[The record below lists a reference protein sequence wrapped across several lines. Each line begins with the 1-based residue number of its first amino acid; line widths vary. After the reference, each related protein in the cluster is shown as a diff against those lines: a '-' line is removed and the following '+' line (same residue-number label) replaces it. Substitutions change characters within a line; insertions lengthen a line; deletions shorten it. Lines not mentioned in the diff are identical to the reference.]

1 MPDPEL
7 RLTFNSVAS
16 LYDEVRPGYPDE
28 LIEDV
33 ITLSGISSDGKI
45 LEVGCGTGQATRPF
59 AERGY
64 GMLCLDIGA
73 DLIEVAKKQLHQFG
87 NVAFSVCSFEDWS
100 SDCSFDLIISSTAFH
115 WIDPA
120 VRYSKAAEFLSETG
134 ALAVFSNTH
143 IWKNEGFFA
152 DVQDVYR
159 RHVPEW
165 CQPSKDA
172 KPASPTSIAEPGLD
186 RFSEPT
192 QRVYPWEAYYTAK
205 EYVRLLNTYSDHIAL
220 PDQKRK
226 ALFNDIE
233 KFIDVRHSGRILKHY
248 EAVLNVRKRKD

>member
-7 RLTFNSVAS
+7 RLTFNRVAS

-33 ITLSGISSDGKI
+33 IALSGISSDGKI

-64 GMLCLDIGA
+64 DMLCLDIGA
-73 DLIEVAKKQLHQFG
+73 ELIEIAKKELHQLG
-87 NVAFSVCSFEDWS
+87 NIAFSVCSFEDWS
-100 SDCSFDLIISSTAFH
+100 PDCSFDLIISSTAFH
-115 WIDPA
+115 WVDPA
-120 VRYSKAAEFLSETG
+120 VRYVKAAEVLSETG

-143 IWKNEGFFA
+143 IRKDEGFFA

-165 CQPSKDA
+165 CQPSENA
-172 KPASPTSIAEPGLD
+172 KPSSPTSSVEPGLD

-192 QRVYPWEAYYTAK
+192 GQVYLWDAYYTAK
-205 EYVRLLNTYSDHIAL
+205 EYVRLLNTYSGHIAL
-220 PDQKRK
+220 PDQKRQG
-226 ALFNDIE
+226 LFDDIE
-233 KFIDVRHSGRILKHY
+233 EFINVKYDGRILKHY
-248 EAVLNVRKRKD
+248 EAVLDVRKKKD